1 MATYDT
7 IIKNG
12 IIFDGTR
19 IPRYKGDIGI
29 KDGVIAKIGRLD
41 EKDANKVIDASGKH
55 VCPGFI
61 DLHTHYDAQLFWDPY
76 CSLSSWHGITSVV
89 IGNCGFGFAPC
100 APELRERSMLSMTRI
115 EAIPFDSMKEGMPWD
130 WVTFPEY
137 LDSVDR
143 TPKAINILPYVPLV
157 PMLIGCS
164 DAY

>member
-76 CSLSSWHGITSVV
+76 SDSN
-89 IGNCGFGFAPC
+89 IGN
-100 APELRERSMLSMTRI
+100 
-115 EAIPFDSMKEGMPWD
+115 PWD
-130 WVTFPEY
+130 C
-137 LDSVDR
+137 
-143 TPKAINILPYVPLV
+143 PLHRSC
-157 PMLIGCS
+157 G
-164 DAY
+164 